1 METIFSLGDIAFWR
15 SLLSQSIL
23 MLYVLIFINKNVSA
37 ELKTYY

>member
-15 SLLSQSIL
+15 SLLSQTIL
-23 MLYVLIFINKNVSA
+23 MLFVLNVSA